1 MLYAHPTHTSTMTE
15 RLTTIAQVAQ
25 ASWNY
30 LISFTAIA
38 MNMTTWH
45 RAIIQSK
52 SRLSP
57 KVTGLTLELL
67 NPSAG
72 FTFLPGQWI
81 DFRPSPSCSTANNI
95 QGKIGG
101 YSMTSV
107 PNQLPQ
113 LDLAVMTSRHPV
125 AEWIVEQSAVND
137 IVDIRVGAG
146 GVGINPLYSMMQQW
160 CIDVAKRDD
169 ASRALDKMV
178 EALSGRLSAVLT
190 TTEGEDS
197 IALSEDNVNIAIH
210 NLILKR
216 GRIDRSM
223 IYDAIGFLQRTEQ
236 DEHNTMADS
245 VFICGPPGMPESLK
259 DILMYNSSASKGFI
273 KSESDVHF
281 EKWW

>member
-1 MLYAHPTHTSTMTE
+1 
-15 RLTTIAQVAQ
+15 
-25 ASWNY
+25 
-30 LISFTAIA
+30 
-38 MNMTTWH
+38 
-45 RAIIQSK
+45 
-52 SRLSP
+52 
-57 KVTGLTLELL
+57 
-67 NPSAG
+67 
-72 FTFLPGQWI
+72 
-81 DFRPSPSCSTANNI
+81 
-95 QGKIGG
+95 
-101 YSMTSV
+101 MTSV

-137 IVDIRVGAG
+137 IVDIRVGGNFTYESKQISYGNRLLFIAG
-146 GVGINPLYSMMQQW
+146 GLGINPLYSMMQQW

-169 ASRALDKMV
+169 ASRAVLLYSAATMQDFLFVNQLDKMV

-216 GRIDRSM
+216 GRIDRNM
-223 IYDAIGFLQRTEQ
+223 IHDAIGLLQRTEQ
-236 DEHNTMADS
+236 DDHNTIADS
-245 VFICGPPGMPESLK
+245 LFICGPPGMPESLK

-273 KSESDVHF
+273 KSESHVYF